1 VKFLSEGYNLF
12 YLAGMIVSG
21 TILIWPL
28 FSRLFTFGKE
38 ISTLEATQLINKN
51 ALIIDVRE
59 AKEFS
64 EGRLPNA
71 KNVPIAD
78 LEKRASDFKK
88 YLDKPVI
95 ISSDTPSRA
104 NQAIKILT
112 QKEFTQ
118 LYQLKGGLASW
129 RQANLP
135 IEK

>member
-1 VKFLSEGYNLF
+1 MKFLSEGYNLL

-28 FSRLFTFGKE
+28 FSRLLTLGKE
-38 ISTLEATQLINKN
+38 IGTLEATQLINKN
-51 ALIIDVRE
+51 ALVIDVRE
-59 AKEFS
+59 AKEFA
-64 EGRLPNA
+64 EGHILNA

-78 LEKRASDFKK
+78 LEKRTGEFKK
-88 YLDKPVI
+88 YLEKPII
-95 ISSDTPSRA
+95 ISADTSAQA
-104 NQAIKILT
+104 NTAIKILT